1 MLKLKMYLLLQRYIN
16 PENPAV
22 LIALKFIVA
31 RTLGNSNPVFL
42 ANENR
47 NMESIPVIEAN
58 TIWKYRISEDIVLI
72 FPTSIIALI
81 RPNINVVNNTIIVDI
96 VNLNILSINLGHF

>member
-1 MLKLKMYLLLQRYIN
+1 MLKLKMCLLLQRYIN
-16 PENPAV
+16 LENPAV

-31 RTLGNSNPVFL
+31 RALGNSNPVFL

-47 NMESIPVIEAN
+47 NMESVIEAN
-58 TIWKYRISEDIVLI
+58 TIWKYRISEDIFLI